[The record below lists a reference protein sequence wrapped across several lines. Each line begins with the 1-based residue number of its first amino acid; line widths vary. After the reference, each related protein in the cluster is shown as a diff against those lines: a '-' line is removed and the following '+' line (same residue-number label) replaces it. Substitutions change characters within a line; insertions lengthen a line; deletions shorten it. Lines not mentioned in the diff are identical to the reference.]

1 MTMLQGSE
9 IGACYER
16 RPFGQPPQS
25 KYENLISLAREV
37 PPATTVVAHPCDET
51 SLRGA
56 VAAAE
61 LGIIV
66 PILVGPVAKQHGID
80 IARYELVDAPHS
92 DAAAAKAVELI
103 RESRGELLMKGSLH
117 TDELMRAVTS

>member
-1 MTMLQGSE
+1 MLQDSE
-9 IGACYER
+9 IGSVR
-16 RPFGQPPQS
+16 SGGPFGQPPQS

-66 PILVGPVAKQHGID
+66 PIPIFYSWRGSTWHK
-80 IARYELVDAPHS
+80 S
-92 DAAAAKAVELI
+92 LI
-103 RESRGELLMKGSLH
+103 LLG
-117 TDELMRAVTS
+117 AG